1 MSSFPPSFPR
11 NPTCIR
17 IGRVVFPH
25 YSLPHF
31 LLSLCALCASVASP
45 VFSSACCLLVAPK
58 NANSFA
64 IKQIQAL
71 LPKHPGWGTLCDL
84 CAPISVP
91 SVLCFFLDVTC
102 FHQPAASCSLLPL
115 FFALAP
121 FVFSTLQPLLR
132 KTGGWGWVW

>member
-1 MSSFPPSFPR
+1 M
-11 NPTCIR
+11 CIR

-25 YSLPHF
+25 SSLPTF
-31 LLSLCALCASVASP
+31 SFPSVLSVPPWQVPSFHQFAASLSP
-45 VFSSACCLLVAPK
+45 PKTPTPLQSSKSRLFCQ
-58 NANSFA
+58 NTR
-64 IKQIQAL
+64 
-71 LPKHPGWGTLCDL
+71 GTLCDL